1 MRLNFNHI
9 LFAVG
14 LTLTASAGFS
24 TVRAQDANFP
34 ASEPYDP
41 ESSDSE
47 KIIYTPVEGDVR
59 NVPSKTAIASA
70 SPKDSTAVSVSGTS
84 KSSQRNSK
92 QPAAENAKGTAK
104 QEEAASK
111 QEQKDEDDS
120 ILSFNF
126 LYYIFQK
133 YKLQDIVD

>member
-41 ESSDSE
+41 ESSDGSE
-47 KIIYTPVEGDVR
+47 KIIYAPVEGDLR
-59 NVPSKTAIASA
+59 NVASKTAIASA
-70 SPKDSTAVSVSGTS
+70 SPKDSTAVSN
-84 KSSQRNSK
+84 KSSQRTSK
-92 QPAAENAKGTAK
+92 QPAAETTKSTAK
-104 QEEAASK
+104 QEEATSK

-126 LYYIFQK
+126 LYYMFQK
-133 YKLQDIVD
+133 FKMSDMIDQN